1 VIREYVE
8 STDRP
13 VVLRADER
21 ASIPAGVAWIPVTH
35 AWPEPAPP
43 QGRTLPGL
51 DLDLRMEAS
60 R

>member
-1 VIREYVE
+1 MSREYVE
-8 STDRP
+8 CDDLP
-13 VVLRADER
+13 VVLRADES
-21 ASIPAGVAWIPVTH
+21 APIPAGVAWIPVTH
-35 AWPEPAPP
+35 AYEAAPP